1 MSSLK
6 KYGLIFIV
14 ISFLLSICAPVA
26 AIASEGLPPIIP
38 PPPASPPPGIGD

>member
-14 ISFLLSICAPVA
+14 LSFLLSMCAPVA
-26 AIASEGLPPIIP
+26 TIASEGLPPIVP
-38 PPPASPPPGIGD
+38 PPPDAPPPSIGD